1 MHIEHNDL
9 DRLARLSRLALT
21 PEERNVLAGSLD
33 NVLTM
38 VSALR
43 EVDVNGITPMA
54 HPHDATLRLRSDL
67 VTETDLQPA
76 LEKIAPEMQGGLYL
90 VPKVIE

>member
-1 MHIEHNDL
+1 MHIEANDL
-9 DRLARLSRLALT
+9 DRLARLARLALT
-21 PEERNVLAGSLD
+21 ADERSALAGSLD
-33 NVLTM
+33 DVLSM

-54 HPHDATLRLRSDL
+54 HPHDATLRLRADE
-67 VTETDLQPA
+67 VTETDRQSA
-76 LEKIAPEMQGGLYL
+76 LERIAPQMQGGLYL